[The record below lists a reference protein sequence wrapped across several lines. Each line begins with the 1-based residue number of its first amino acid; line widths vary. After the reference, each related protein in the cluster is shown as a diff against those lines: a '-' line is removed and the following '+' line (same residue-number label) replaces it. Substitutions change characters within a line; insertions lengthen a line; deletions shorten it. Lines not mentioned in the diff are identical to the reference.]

1 MRHIVYFAKMR
12 REDDFKMEWKKKA
25 QSCKQHVGMLVY
37 GQNNDKIYEMGFKK
51 NEKKPVC
58 DLTMDYKCLKEH
70 IPAVYT

>member
-1 MRHIVYFAKMR
+1 
-12 REDDFKMEWKKKA
+12 
-25 QSCKQHVGMLVY
+25 MLVY